1 MMKTDNTWK
10 GELGSFVDNAT
21 YRRDTFDAWLA
32 WEFLQRGVSGS
43 KQELTPSEIGELCGK
58 KIINAR
64 QIVHRA
70 LSHARCNA

>member
-1 MMKTDNTWK
+1 MNNWN
-10 GELGSFVDNAT
+10 GELKYVDSDNFRRNA
-21 YRRDTFDAWLA
+21 FDAWLA
-32 WEFLQRGVSGS
+32 WEFLQRGVLGS
-43 KQELTPSEIGELCGK
+43 EQELTPSEMGELCGK